1 MRHDRRCWLLLSHR
15 SRSLVG
21 CIRGRTDTR
30 VSSNSGLWAA
40 TYYDTA
46 GRQHGFVLE
55 RGRYKTLDAPGR
67 TDNIAWGI
75 NDRGEVVIPEGTV
88 RLLPVATP

>member
-1 MRHDRRCWLLLSHR
+1 M
-15 SRSLVG
+15 
-21 CIRGRTDTR
+21 
-30 VSSNSGLWAA
+30 
-40 TYYDTA
+40 
-46 GRQHGFVLE
+46 LE

-75 NDRGEVVIPEGTV
+75 NDRGKVVIPEGTV